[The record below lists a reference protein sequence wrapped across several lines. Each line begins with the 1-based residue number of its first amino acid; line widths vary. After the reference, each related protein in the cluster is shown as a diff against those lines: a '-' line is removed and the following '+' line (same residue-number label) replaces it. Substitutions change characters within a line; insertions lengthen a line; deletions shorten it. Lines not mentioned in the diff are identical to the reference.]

1 MIRLGANL
9 GLNPKDPEEWIAQA
23 RDLNCQAIS
32 SPIDDTASAEERR
45 AYREAA
51 KEHDILIA
59 EVGVWN
65 NPISPNL
72 TERKAAVEKAVRQ
85 LELAEERGASCC
97 VHIMGAAG
105 AVWDG
110 CYAENLTEDTY
121 ALSVDTVR
129 QIIDAVNP
137 KHTFYTIE
145 PMPWMYPDSPDNYL
159 KLIRDIDRPAF
170 AVHMDYTNMINGLDK
185 YFNSD
190 DFIRECFQKLG
201 PYIKSI
207 HAKDIIAETQLPCS
221 IREVLPGTGS
231 INYRK
236 VLKLA
241 DSLGREMPVLVEHL
255 DTYEEYKT
263 AVAHL
268 HQVWETCR

>member
-1 MIRLGANL
+1 MY
-9 GLNPKDPEEWIAQA
+9 K
-23 RDLNCQAIS
+23 
-32 SPIDDTASAEERR
+32 
-45 AYREAA
+45 
-51 KEHDILIA
+51 
-59 EVGVWN
+59 
-65 NPISPNL
+65 
-72 TERKAAVEKAVRQ
+72 RQ
-85 LELAEERGASCC
+85 
-97 VHIMGAAG
+97 
-105 AVWDG
+105 
-110 CYAENLTEDTY
+110 EDTY

-207 HAKDIIAETQLPCS
+207 HAKDIIAVSYTHL
-221 IREVLPGTGS
+221 
-231 INYRK
+231 
-236 VLKLA
+236 
-241 DSLGREMPVLVEHL
+241 SL
-255 DTYEEYKT
+255 
-263 AVAHL
+263 
-268 HQVWETCR
+268 